1 MKKIK
6 KKLNLKVMVIV
17 YASFIGV
24 AGQVHGSGSYTT
36 LDLNEQV
43 VMATLWIQPR
53 LNSVHY
59 VISPLTGQNE
69 SRPFSWFPC
78 RVQAGC
84 RYCGCR

>member
-43 VMATLWIQPR
+43 VMATLWIQTSAEFRTLCYQSFNWP
-53 LNSVHY
+53 
-59 VISPLTGQNE
+59 E
-69 SRPFSWFPC
+69 
-78 RVQAGC
+78 
-84 RYCGCR
+84 